1 MMGRHLHEVF
11 TLFANCNETITI
23 SHLRN
28 LPGRTVPIHANTEQ
42 LKEKPMKRFLCLAL
56 LLLTIGA
63 SAPLIAQEQTATFE
77 GVISDPS
84 GAALPGVT
92 VDLTSAKGQ
101 KFNAISDSKGR
112 YRFPSVP
119 PGDYTLVATLAGMQT
134 ATLNHIQVAL
144 GGAPKI
150 DVTMKLGQVSE
161 SITVSADSPVV
172 DVTSSASAASI
183 RAETIE
189 KLPRGRDFGSVVVQA
204 AAANQNN
211 RAGGIMIDGATGSE
225 NRYVMD
231 GVDTTNPQTG
241 VQGKTLATDFVD
253 DVQVKSSGYAAEFGG
268 ATGGVINVVT
278 KTGTN
283 EFRGSAGGYYND
295 RSWGGDARPTLQTQ
309 LTNSTAFE
317 QFTPRKDDFT
327 DFEPSVTLGGPVMRD
342 KLWFYGGYNP
352 WIQKTTRTVDFLNSN
367 GSVRTTQSFGE
378 EFKRQ
383 NYIGTLSGSVG
394 TRLLFKG
401 TYNSSGYQDDGTL
414 PGTNGRGSET
424 ANYAINTKFT
434 NWTGSGYADFV
445 ASPKWFF
452 SARGG
457 RFYRNTHQ
465 DGVSTDVR
473 ISWAANSPGATLN
486 NIRVFPEIPDT
497 LLRASGFNSIPGNS
511 SVGKDAYTTDNVDF
525 DASWFPELAGT
536 HRIKGGIQINNVSN
550 DVFSGAQNYSTFVY
564 WNATCPQCASRG
576 KYGSAEVYAIRT
588 EGNVQSKNTGF
599 FLQDSW
605 TTFHDRLTLNVGV
618 RTEQERVPA
627 YNFGTGIPVTGKYA
641 IEFDYG
647 DKLAP
652 RLGFA
657 YDLTGNGRS
666 KVYGSYGTFYDIV
679 KMEMPRG
686 SFGGDKWI
694 DWTFNLDTFDWT
706 QWDKC
711 TSVTNNA
718 NVTPACPGMTL
729 QGGVDLRG
737 QSNNAALPLIDPNL
751 RPMKQREFALG
762 FQQELNPTMG
772 VGFRFVNKKLL
783 RAIEDVGVHV
793 FLPSGLESE
802 QFFIANPGEGVATT
816 ILAATGC
823 TTCPA
828 VPKAKRDYT
837 GYEFEFTKRFAQR
850 WGAHLSYT
858 YSRLKGNYSG
868 LANSDEAAASGNAR
882 TSPNVNRI
890 FDSLFMLYDQNG
902 KEVSGLLGGDRP
914 HSAKAQINYSFPFG
928 TTIGVNEYYYS
939 GVVGTTEMRFQSAPM
954 FAFNRGDLGRTP
966 NVTQTDLNLQHDF
979 RLGRYGV
986 TVGAIVLNL
995 FDQKTVLNVNPV
1007 WSTTSILLRDLS
1019 ACGSGPVTVEA
1030 CGPSANTPVIGGPTA
1045 SAARNLA
1052 QAKAFFNGFDV
1063 KRQRERQVALGLIPS
1078 PTYGQ
1083 PNAYLDPREVRIFAR
1098 LQF

>member
-1 MMGRHLHEVF
+1 
-11 TLFANCNETITI
+11 
-23 SHLRN
+23 
-28 LPGRTVPIHANTEQ
+28 
-42 LKEKPMKRFLCLAL
+42 MKRFLCLAL
-56 LLLTIGA
+56 LLLIVGA
-63 SAPLIAQEQTATFE
+63 SAPLIAQEQTASLE
-77 GVISDPS
+77 GLITDQS

-92 VDLTSAKGQ
+92 VELTSAKGQ
-101 KFNAISDSKGR
+101 KFNTTSDSKGR

-119 PGDYTLVATLAGMQT
+119 PGDYTIVATLSGMQT
-134 ATLNHIQVAL
+134 ATLNHIPVAL
-144 GGAPKI
+144 GAAPKI
-150 DVTMKLGQVSE
+150 DVTMKLGQVAE
-161 SITVSADSPVV
+161 SITVSADAPIV
-172 DVTSSASAASI
+172 DVTSSASTSSI

-225 NRYVMD
+225 NRYIMD

-283 EFRGSAGGYYND
+283 DFRGSAGGYYND
-295 RSWGGDARPTLQTQ
+295 RSWGGDARPTLQVQ
-309 LTNSTAFE
+309 LTNNRAFE
-317 QFTPRKDDFT
+317 QFTPRKDEFT
-327 DFEPSVTLGGPVMRD
+327 DFEPSVTLGGPLMRD
-342 KLWFYGGYNP
+342 NLWFYGGYNP
-352 WIQKTTRTVDFLNSN
+352 WIQKTTRTVDFFNTN
-367 GSVRTTQSFGE
+367 GTVRTTQSFGE
-378 EFKRQ
+378 DFKRQ
-383 NYIGTLSGSVG
+383 NYVGTLSGSVG
-394 TRLLFKG
+394 SRLLFKA
-401 TYNSSGYQDDGTL
+401 TYNNSGYQDDGTL
-414 PGTNGRGSET
+414 PGTSGRGSET

-445 ASPKWFF
+445 ASPQWFF
-452 SARGG
+452 STRGG
-457 RFYRNTHQ
+457 RFYRNQHE

-473 ISWAANSPGATLN
+473 FSWGANSPGLTTSGGA
-486 NIRVFPEIPDT
+486 RVFPEIPDS
-497 LLRASGFNSIPGNS
+497 LLRGAGFSNIPSNT
-511 SVGKDAYTTDNVDF
+511 SVGKDVYQTDNLDL

-536 HRIKGGIQINNVSN
+536 HRIKAGMQINNITN
-550 DVFSGAQNYSTFVY
+550 DVFRGGQNFTVFP
-564 WNATCPQCASRG
+564 WWDATCAQCASRG

-588 EGNVQSKNTGF
+588 EGNVKSKNTGF

-618 RTEQERVPA
+618 RTEQERIPA
-627 YNFGTGIPVTGKYA
+627 YNFGTGIDVTGKYA
-641 IEFDYG
+641 INFDYG

-657 YDLTGNGRS
+657 YDLTGSGRS
-666 KVYGSYGTFYDIV
+666 KVYGSYGTFYDIM

-694 DWTFNLDTFDWT
+694 DWTFNMDTFDWT

-711 TSVTNNA
+711 TNVTNNL
-718 NVTPACPGMTL
+718 NSKPTCPGMTL
-729 QGGVDLRG
+729 QYGVDLRG

-751 RPMKQREFALG
+751 RPMKQREIALG

-772 VGFRFVNKKLL
+772 VGFRFVNKSLV

-793 FLPSGLESE
+793 FLDNGAESE

-823 TTCPA
+823 STCPS

-837 GYEFEFTKRFAQR
+837 GFEFEFTKRFAQR

-868 LANSDEAAASGNAR
+868 LANSDESAATGNAR

-890 FDSLFMLYDQNG
+890 FDSLFMLYDMNG
-902 KEVSGLLGGDRP
+902 KQVEGNLGGDRP
-914 HSAKAQINYSFPFG
+914 HSAKAQLNYTFPFG
-928 TTIGVNEYYYS
+928 TSIGLNEYYYS
-939 GVVGTTEMRFQSAPM
+939 GVVGTTEMRFQGAPI

-966 NVTQTDLNLQHDF
+966 NVTQTDLQVQHDL
-979 RLGRYGV
+979 RLVGRYGV
-986 TVGAIVLNL
+986 SLGVIVSNL

-1007 WSTTSILLRDLS
+1007 WSTTNILMRDLS
-1019 ACGSGPVTVEA
+1019 KCGSDLSAAGCGVGPQLAGETNA
-1030 CGPSANTPVIGGPTA
+1030 QYLARANAATPIIGGTTA
-1045 SAARNLA
+1045 GAARNLA
-1052 QAKAFFNGFDV
+1052 QAKVFFSGFNVLNQRD
-1063 KRQRERQVALGLIPS
+1063 RQLTVAPFIPS
-1078 PTYGQ
+1078 PTYNQ

-1098 LQF
+1098 VTF